1 MRRQRGELT
10 CKCPVWAVT
19 YADDLAL
26 TANTMAGLQLQLN
39 ELQVYIQY
47 QVAVD
52 RRPTSRTQPQQT
64 SKQGTITKKV
74 LQLRLEL
81 RTFRV

>member
-19 YADDLAL
+19 SADDLAL

-52 RRPTSRTQPQQT
+52 RRPTSRTQPPPAGYHYQ
-64 SKQGTITKKV
+64 KVV